1 MTNLIFTTTQVGN
14 FTGSELPGTLVRNSI
29 NTILSTF
36 AKYGFASSPLTRKHI
51 ALLIIRGFDADSIYS
66 IGCDVNA
73 GIYSTKY

>member
-1 MTNLIFTTTQVGN
+1 MNTT
-14 FTGSELPGTLVRNSI
+14 I
-29 NTILSTF
+29 NTILSMF

-51 ALLIIRGFDADSIYS
+51 ALLIVRGFNKDSIYS